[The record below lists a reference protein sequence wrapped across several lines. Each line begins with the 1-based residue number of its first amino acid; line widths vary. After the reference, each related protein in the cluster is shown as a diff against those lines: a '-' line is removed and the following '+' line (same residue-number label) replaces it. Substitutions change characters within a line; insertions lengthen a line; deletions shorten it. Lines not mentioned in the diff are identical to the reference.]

1 MHNYQMKWTVL
12 FHDEFEQEFRQLPE
26 ALQDEL
32 LSHAVL
38 LREYGPNLGR
48 PTVDTLNGSRHANM
62 KEMRFNWEKEIWRIA
77 FAFDPKRRAI
87 LLAGGDKKGADQ
99 KRFYKKLITVADARY
114 DAFLNGDISNG

>member
-1 MHNYQMKWTVL
+1 MKWTVL